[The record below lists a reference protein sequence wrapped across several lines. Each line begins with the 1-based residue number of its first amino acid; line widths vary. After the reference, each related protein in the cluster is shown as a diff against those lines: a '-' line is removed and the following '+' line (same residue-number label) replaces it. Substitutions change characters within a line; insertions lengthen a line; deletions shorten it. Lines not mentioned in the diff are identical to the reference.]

1 MKTEFTYYFDF
12 LWFEELPLFLKEN
25 IMKWLRSKGTWGC
38 ALKACEIIGLRVY
51 WNGVQFRFP
60 RLHSFYH
67 LITVSISDYHQRY
80 NQLFLYQLPIIRYFF
95 VTRVTIF
102 ITVDVFF
109 PIAPFCYHFFYCA
122 IFYYH
127 HIFLNIIQQLF
138 DWGIIQ
144 LRGKE
149 YKSNWFNKATIG
161 YFVGQISNL
170 FFFNFAVEH

>member
-80 NQLFLYQLPIIRYFF
+80 NQLFLYQLPIIRYFLLPESLF
-95 VTRVTIF
+95 LLLLMFFFRLHHFATTFF
-102 ITVDVFF
+102 IV
-109 PIAPFCYHFFYCA
+109 
-122 IFYYH
+122 
-127 HIFLNIIQQLF
+127 
-138 DWGIIQ
+138 
-144 LRGKE
+144 
-149 YKSNWFNKATIG
+149 
-161 YFVGQISNL
+161 L
-170 FFFNFAVEH
+170 FFIIIIFF